1 MLLNAIRRK
10 WCKIISGIVVI
21 ALLFSLIFFLG
32 IKTSTDNIKTDIEGF
47 SVLDQNNPSQGIEL
61 STDGL
66 SVEQFGKYTGEYV
79 EDGSGDVVNDIAAM
93 VVKNQSEEMLQVAEI
108 EVQIDREDTAL
119 FRLSNIPPGK
129 SVLVLDQNK
138 LFCDDNADIRY
149 LSDASSWMDEVT
161 MEDECIEIEGKD
173 GRLTVKNMS
182 DQSIEL
188 IYVYYKTLADENLY
202 FGGITYRVP
211 VEEIPRNTVV
221 ETEAGHYR
229 LKKSEITN
237 IQIIE

>member
-21 ALLFSLIFFLG
+21 ALLFSLIFFLE

-93 VVKNQSEEMLQVAEI
+93 VVK
-108 EVQIDREDTAL
+108 
-119 FRLSNIPPGK
+119 
-129 SVLVLDQNK
+129 
-138 LFCDDNADIRY
+138 
-149 LSDASSWMDEVT
+149 
-161 MEDECIEIEGKD
+161 
-173 GRLTVKNMS
+173 
-182 DQSIEL
+182 
-188 IYVYYKTLADENLY
+188 
-202 FGGITYRVP
+202 
-211 VEEIPRNTVV
+211 
-221 ETEAGHYR
+221 
-229 LKKSEITN
+229 
-237 IQIIE
+237 